1 MNDYLQQTELN
12 IESIIYKRKLEARLI
27 QKFKLEFKEKI
38 GYEPQVL
45 TLIDTDS
52 DIPSMP
58 ILTLRDTIDEIL
70 LDMYGDR
77 KFIHD
82 VARLRNRSRKIE
94 LVNMRFIYFKLARLL
109 GNSLDSIG
117 DTMATFSFPRYDHTT
132 VLYGISQFDN
142 LIERDEQF
150 KELYLDVIKRI
161 KAKYKRDDIN
171 TTTNSKQHSSR
182 DGEDSKDGSMGM
194 RSNSSSSSTGDSL

>member
-1 MNDYLQQTELN
+1 MPGKKSLT
-12 IESIIYKRKLEARLI
+12 SARL
-27 QKFKLEFKEKI
+27 
-38 GYEPQVL
+38 
-45 TLIDTDS
+45 
-52 DIPSMP
+52 
-58 ILTLRDTIDEIL
+58 DTIDEIL

-117 DTMATFSFPRYDHTT
+117 DTMATLNFPRYDHTT

-161 KAKYKRDDIN
+161 KEKYKRDDIN
-171 TTTNSKQHSSR
+171 TTANSEQHSSR

-194 RSNSSSSSTGDSL
+194 RSDSPSFST